1 MEAESTTPSAR
12 TTSHTTDPTYARLR
26 AAWAVRLPPGDAVE
40 ELALEGL
47 VVAQWKRARLDA
59 LEVRLLDALLDGE
72 RPDDLP
78 SLDTICR
85 YAARLAK
92 DQEVFREQ
100 LQRLRRERP
109 DRPPARTVEEPVEPF
124 RPSEPP
130 ATDRHDAPES
140 LAGAAAP
147 RDEPASEQ
155 PDWHVEPEALVATR
169 PSPGAALIES
179 VVAEFLADLARGAPR
194 GSSNRPKRTPAPDEV
209 APLAA

>member
-1 MEAESTTPSAR
+1 MPTRSA
-12 TTSHTTDPTYARLR
+12 TDPVFERLR

-72 RPDDLP
+72 GHDGLP
-78 SLDTICR
+78 SLDTVCR

-109 DRPPARTVEEPVEPF
+109 ERRPARVAEEPVEPV
-124 RPSEPP
+124 RPSEPST
-130 ATDRHDAPES
+130 TDRHDAPETLS
-140 LAGAAAP
+140 GAAAP

-155 PDWHVEPEALVATR
+155 PDWHVDPEALVATR

-179 VVAEFLADLARGAPR
+179 VVAEFLSDLAGRSPR
-194 GSSNRPKRTPAPDEV
+194 GGSNHPRRTPALDEA